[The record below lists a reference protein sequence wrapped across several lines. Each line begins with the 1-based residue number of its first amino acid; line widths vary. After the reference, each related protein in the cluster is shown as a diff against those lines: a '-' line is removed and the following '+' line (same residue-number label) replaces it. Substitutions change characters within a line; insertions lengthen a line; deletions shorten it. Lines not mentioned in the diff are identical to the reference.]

1 DIKIKDSKIV
11 VLKSKL
17 EKIIN
22 EKDALE
28 TKIKKFEN
36 ASQSLNKLIGS
47 QVTDNSKKG
56 LGYVNYNDVPPPH
69 TRRFSP
75 PRIDLSHTGL
85 PEFAEPSVQS
95 YGVKPIEV
103 VTQKSSVKIS
113 ALVKENNG
121 TPLIEDCKSDEEDL
135 VDSPSEKE
143 RKIVEPGVDKARCK
157 YHQKERM
164 VNETNHSRVNHNAN
178 TVPKA
183 MLTRTDLKPDN
194 SIGPVNLKETFKG
207 EHHTITKTFSKRA
220 NKGKAIKTSACWVW
234 RPIKLDRNISYL
246 TNFKEFDEGYVA
258 FGGGAK
264 GGKITSKRTIRT
276 AKLDFKDVYFF
287 KEL

>member
-1 DIKIKDSKIV
+1 DIKIKDSEIV

-56 LGYVNYNDVPPPH
+56 LGYVSYNDVPPPH

-75 PRIDLSHTGL
+75 PRINLSHTGL
-85 PEFAEPSVQS
+85 PEFAESSVQS
-95 YGVKPIEV
+95 YRVKPIEV

-113 ALVKENNG
+113 TLVKENNG
-121 TPLIEDCKSDEEDL
+121 TPLIEDCELDEEDL

-143 RKIVEPGVDKARCK
+143 RKIVEPGVDKG
-157 YHQKERM
+157 HSQKKIE
-164 VNETNHSRVNHNAN
+164 
-178 TVPKA
+178 
-183 MLTRTDLKPDN
+183 DQGYFN
-194 SIGPVNLKETFKG
+194 SGCSQHMTG
-207 EHHTITKTFSKRA
+207 
-220 NKGKAIKTSACWVW
+220 
-234 RPIKLDRNISYL
+234 NISYL

-258 FGGGAK
+258 FSGGAK